1 MSWSVSRAARETGL
15 SKSTISRAITSGRI
29 SATRQHDGSY
39 HIEPAELFRVYP
51 RGVAQPL
58 SDVRHD
64 ASRNPHEEA
73 LATPSNEVE
82 LLKLKLAMTEE
93 LLLQERENSKRQQET
108 VQDLRKRL
116 DAATDKVLALAQPTQ
131 PASDAPPDAIRN
143 PQKRR
148 RWWSWKQGP
157 E

>member
-15 SKSTISRAITSGRI
+15 SKSTISRAIKSGRI

-39 HIEPAELFRVYP
+39 LIEPAELFRVYP
-51 RGVAQPL
+51 RNDAQHA
-58 SDVRHD
+58 SDARHD
-64 ASRNPHEEA
+64 AVRNPLEKA
-73 LATPSNEVE
+73 SSSTSNEIE
-82 LLKLKLAMTEE
+82 LLKLKLALTEE
-93 LLLQERENSKRQQET
+93 LLAQERENSRRQDET

-116 DAATDKVLALAQPTQ
+116 DTATDKVLTLAQPAQ
-131 PASDAPPDAIRN
+131 LNADAVLDAARN

-148 RWWSWKQGP
+148 FWWSWKQ